1 MANKTSN
8 TGFGIVAP
16 VTAYSDQKEAVDVSP
31 NFIRTIPANVV
42 GAVNVSNNLDA
53 EDVSSDDELE
63 VEGPNDPEAEAKKED
78 LSVKKAPL
86 LSDIELVSKT
96 ISYDSTGTPSVTVIF
111 KVRNS
116 SGEFV
121 KSVNAR
127 VQV

>member
-1 MANKTSN
+1 M
-8 TGFGIVAP
+8 
-16 VTAYSDQKEAVDVSP
+16 
-31 NFIRTIPANVV
+31 
-42 GAVNVSNNLDA
+42 DA